1 MAYLKACASRLD
13 GGRAHGV
20 RREAPWYPSVRLLG
34 MFWHEKTSVC
44 LGTYRNSCTV
54 SKYKGS
60 SFGAHAVLN
69 L

>member
-44 LGTYRNSCTV
+44 LGTKEFLLYLSTKEALLGHTRC
-54 SKYKGS
+54 
-60 SFGAHAVLN
+60 
-69 L
+69 